1 LRLCGKK
8 TTYQQQKNIFSDC
21 NASSFFLSFVN
32 MKTVAIIGAGAAGL
46 ASANYLARKGFR
58 VTIFEKN
65 AFPGGRCAS
74 FTKDGHRFDIGA
86 TLLMMPQV
94 YERMYH
100 DFGMNLYD
108 ELDLVRMD
116 PVYRLKY
123 PDDSEL
129 LFSSDLMK
137 MQQQLEVM
145 EAGSYSAFL
154 DYMDTSFKAYK
165 VSMKHIIDRNY
176 DHIFQFINPVS
187 LFRLYRLNAF
197 GNHYKTAAR
206 YFKNENLRTAFTF
219 QNIYVGQN
227 PFQAMAIFSMLPFME
242 LTDGVYFPKGGMN
255 RISESLERIALE
267 NGVEI
272 KYRMAVNRIVVEGK
286 RVLGVEMADGTFF
299 PVDVVLANAD
309 LPYVY
314 DELLPAGHEAKRIG
328 KLGYTCSA
336 VVFHWGMDTVLP
348 GLEQHNVYVSDNYK
362 ENIEAVFTGNGIAQ
376 EPSFYIHSPAR
387 ADKSSAPEG
396 QDSISV
402 IVPVGHIGQGK
413 GEEGKRGRGEEGIG
427 AGFDWDKVKEDAR
440 KSVLDRLAKEGLKD
454 FEKHI
459 KFEKVYNPVTWQNLF
474 NLSKG
479 ATFGSLNHNLM
490 QMGYFRPQNQHK
502 KYRNLFFAGGST
514 HPGNGVP
521 LALISARLAA
531 EKIIRQFSE

>member
-1 LRLCGKK
+1 
-8 TTYQQQKNIFSDC
+8 
-21 NASSFFLSFVN
+21 
-32 MKTVAIIGAGAAGL
+32 MKSVAIIGAGAAGL
-46 ASANYLARKGFR
+46 AAANYLSRSGFH

-94 YERMYH
+94 YERMYA
-100 DFGMNLYD
+100 DFGRDMYQ

-123 PDDSEL
+123 PDTSEL

-137 MQQQLEVM
+137 MQQQLEAI
-145 EAGSYSAFL
+145 EPGSYAAFL
-154 DYMDTSFKAYK
+154 EYMDVSFKAYK

-176 DHIFQFINPVS
+176 SNIFQFINPVS
-187 LFRLYRLNAF
+187 LFRLFRLNAF
-197 GNHYKTAAR
+197 GNHYQTSAG

-227 PFQAMAIFSMLPFME
+227 PFKAMAIFSMLPFME

-255 RISESLERIALE
+255 RISESLENLAKE
-267 NGVEI
+267 SGVVI
-272 KYRMAVNRIVVEGK
+272 NYRMPVAGIRVSGK
-286 RVLGVEMADGTFF
+286 QVTGVEMADGTFF
-299 PVDVVLANAD
+299 PSDIVLANAD

-314 DELLPAGHEAKRIG
+314 QELLPHGNEVRRIN

-336 VVFHWGMDTVLP
+336 LVFHWGMDTVMP
-348 GLEQHNVYVSDNYK
+348 GLEQHNVYVSDNYR
-362 ENIEAVFTGNGIAQ
+362 ENIEEVFGGSGIAP

-387 ADKSSAPEG
+387 ADQTVAPEG
-396 QDSISV
+396 HDSISV
-402 IVPVGHIGQGK
+402 IVPVGHLGQK
-413 GEEGKRGRGEEGIG
+413 GMETWKRGSGVEADYGSV
-427 AGFDWDKVKEDAR
+427 DWERIKADAR
-440 KSVLDRLAKEGLKD
+440 KSVLDRLAKEGMNN
-454 FEKHI
+454 FESNI

-474 NLSKG
+474 NLSRG

-490 QMGYFRPQNQHK
+490 QMGYFRPHNQHAYYK
-502 KYRNLFFAGGST
+502 NLYFAGGST

-531 EKIIRQFSE
+531 QKIITQSIK